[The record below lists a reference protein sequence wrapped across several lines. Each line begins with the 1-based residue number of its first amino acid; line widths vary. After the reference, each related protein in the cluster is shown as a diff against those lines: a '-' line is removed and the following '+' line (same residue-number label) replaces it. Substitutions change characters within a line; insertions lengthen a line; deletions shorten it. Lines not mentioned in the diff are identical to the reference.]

1 MSEHTQLTPTTELV
15 NPDYKGYRI
24 ERHASQ
30 DEYEWCAYALD
41 GTSDL
46 EGYGFA
52 NELKRAIDEETGGN

>member
-1 MSEHTQLTPTTELV
+1 MSEHTQLTSTIELV

-46 EGYGFA
+46 EGFGFA
-52 NELKRAIDEETGGN
+52 SELKAAIDDEVA